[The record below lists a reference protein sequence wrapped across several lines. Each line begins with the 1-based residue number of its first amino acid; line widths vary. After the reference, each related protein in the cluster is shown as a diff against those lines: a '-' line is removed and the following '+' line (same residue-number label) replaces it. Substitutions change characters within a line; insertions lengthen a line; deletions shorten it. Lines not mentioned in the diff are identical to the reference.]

1 MNMKTVVLR
10 LVAAV
15 VLLAGAWLCR
25 SEAMLAGRVADA
37 RQQMATLQFE
47 IDDTLTPAATLSDY
61 LPGAEGRLSDNIRRI
76 RASVAYWIGGYDD
89 VLEERSEELDPE
101 VLLTAA
107 NAAYRASERAGG
119 AGQEQ
124 VQRLDGVLQAYATV
138 LKASPRLAD
147 AAYNYEYVSRVRDQV
162 AARVGSK
169 TPAPARPAIR
179 ARAGDLPGG
188 PTIHGRPGGPPPDA
202 KTEQFEVIAPME
214 YGDREAQPE
223 ATPGGKIQ
231 RKG

>member
-1 MNMKTVVLR
+1 MNMKAVVLR

-25 SEAMLAGRVADA
+25 SESVLAGRVADA
-37 RQQMATLQFE
+37 RQDMATLQFA
-47 IDDTLTPAATLSDY
+47 IDDTLSPAATISDF
-61 LPGAEGRLSDNIRRI
+61 LPGVEGRLSDHIRRI

-107 NAAYRASERAGG
+107 NAAFRACERDGRT
-119 AGQEQ
+119 GQEQ

-138 LKASPRLAD
+138 LKASPRHAD

-162 AARVGSK
+162 AARVEIG
-169 TPAPARPAIR
+169 R
-179 ARAGDLPGG
+179 A
-188 PTIHGRPGGPPPDA
+188 H
-202 KTEQFEVIAPME
+202 V
-214 YGDREAQPE
+214 
-223 ATPGGKIQ
+223 
-231 RKG
+231 